1 MRRDEAL
8 AILTTHQSEL
18 KEFGVK
24 SLALFGSVARDEAKP
39 ESDVDLLV
47 EFQSG
52 KSIGLFEL
60 VKLQQHLETLL
71 GCAVDLVTPDS
82 LKPRLRDR
90 ILNETVPALPL
101 KDWNFCHHETEY
113 NMPRKDPKVYI
124 DDILESITDIESFID
139 GFNFESFSNDKMR
152 VNAVL
157 RSLTIIGEAAR
168 KIPPEVETR
177 YPQIPWVQ
185 MRGMRNVVVHDYRR
199 VNLNT
204 VWNTIQNYLPGLV
217 TQLRQILEDRDSDL

>member
-1 MRRDEAL
+1 MRRGEAL
-8 AILTTHQSEL
+8 AILATHQEEL
-18 KEFGVK
+18 EQLGVK
-24 SLALFGSVARDEAKP
+24 SLALFGSVARDEAKS

-47 EFQSG
+47 EFQEG
-52 KSIGLFEL
+52 ESIGLFEL
-60 VKLQQHLETLL
+60 VKLQQHLEALL
-71 GCAVDLVTPDS
+71 GCAVDLVTLDS

-101 KDWNFCHHETEY
+101 KDWNFCDETAY

-139 GFNFESFSNDKMR
+139 SLDFESFSNDKMR

-204 VWNTIQNYLPGLV
+204 VWDTIQNYLPGLV